1 MNSIARENIELRSQ
15 LEQLQ
20 RTAQLNHEAG
30 RRAAQ
35 REHRLLSA
43 EGLAALL
50 EELAVGAE
58 RRFKVSAAQLVLIDP
73 EHEIRHLLLATAE
86 DQVRCPQHAIRF
98 LEHEG
103 QLPPQLRDLRAPLLC
118 RYRSSDAAL
127 FPRHDA
133 SVLGSLALLPLRR
146 GGRLLGALCLGDAE
160 AARFDPDLATDNLRN
175 LSVVA
180 AISLENALN
189 RDRLLVGA
197 ITDPLTGLHNRRY
210 LDSRLREAL
219 ARARRER
226 SPLACVLLDLD
237 YFKRVN
243 DTFGH
248 LAGDE
253 VLREVARRIQGAVRA
268 CDVCARYGGEELAV
282 VLPDTR
288 RLEAQALAER
298 LRQVVCGAPI
308 PVASGRAITVTAS
321 IGVATLVPELS
332 ADGIDTLHAVRQ
344 LLQAADQALF
354 RAKAEGRDRVCNA
367 A

>member
-1 MNSIARENIELRSQ
+1 MNSLARENLELRSQ

-35 REHRLLSA
+35 REHRLLCA

-50 EELAVGAE
+50 DELAVSAQ
-58 RRFKVSAAQLVLIDP
+58 RRFKVTAAQLVLIDP
-73 EHEIRHLLLATAE
+73 EHEIRHLLAATAR
-86 DQVRCPQHAIRF
+86 DGMRCPQHAIRF
-98 LEHEG
+98 LEDER
-103 QLPPQLRDLRAPLLC
+103 QLPPQLRDLRAPTLG
-118 RYRSSDAAL
+118 RYRSSDAVL
-127 FPRHDA
+127 FPRHGV
-133 SVLGSLALLPLRR
+133 STLGSLALLPLRR
-146 GGRLLGALCLGDAE
+146 GGRLLGALCLGDAD

-175 LSVVA
+175 LSVVG

-210 LDSRLREAL
+210 LDSRLREAI

-226 SPLACVLLDLD
+226 SPLACLLLDLD

-243 DTFGH
+243 DTYGH

-268 CDVCARYGGEELAV
+268 SDVCARYGGEELAV

-288 RLEAQALAER
+288 RVEAEALAER

-308 PVASGRAITVTAS
+308 PVVSGRAITVTSS
-321 IGVATLVPELS
+321 IGVATAAPGTSLDPSETS
-332 ADGIDTLHAVRQ
+332 AAVRD